1 MTTYNTYVS
10 TNDTIVSDILKIV
23 GRKSFSEV
31 SRDALNFY
39 YEKIT
44 NEKYTPYCL
53 PKPTLFAIKLKGLSD
68 DEVNEYANET
78 NRLYNLVK
86 YEQALR
92 KLESKQKKELTK

>member
-10 TNDTIVSDILKIV
+10 VNDTIVSDILKIV

-31 SRDALNFY
+31 SREALSFY

-53 PKPTLFAIKLKGLSD
+53 PKPTLFTLKLKGLSD
-68 DEVNEYANET
+68 EEISYYESET
-78 NRLYNLVK
+78 CRLHNLVR